1 MSIYSTIHLS
11 RAKAC
16 EMLVESIFGSLS
28 DRELGDKIDPL
39 VRDKL
44 YNVLITDDPNNDDY
58 LV

>member
-1 MSIYSTIHLS
+1 
-11 RAKAC
+11 
-16 EMLVESIFGSLS
+16 MLIESIFGPLS

-44 YNVLITDDPNNDDY
+44 YNVLITDSENNDDH

>member
-11 RAKAC
+11 RGKAC
-16 EMLVESIFGSLS
+16 ELLIESIFGHLS

-39 VRDKL
+39 VADKL
-44 YNVLITDDPNNDDY
+44 YNVLITDSENNDDN